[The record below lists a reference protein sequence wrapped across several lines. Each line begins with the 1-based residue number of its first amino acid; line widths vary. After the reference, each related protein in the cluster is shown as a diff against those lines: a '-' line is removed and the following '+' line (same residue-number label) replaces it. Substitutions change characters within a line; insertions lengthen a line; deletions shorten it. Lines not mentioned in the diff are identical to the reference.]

1 MKKNKN
7 EKKNYFKYVVLA
19 AVLIIPFM
27 YSFFYLKA
35 YWNPYGKGNIDNI
48 PVAVINADKGDKGE
62 SLVNSIKD
70 KKKLKLSVVST
81 KKATKGLYDG
91 DYYAVITIPE
101 DFTSNMESASS
112 TNKKHALIT
121 YSPNQKSNF
130 LASQIINNVVNVV
143 EKNLDNEVNSTI
155 VKKLSETVESV
166 PEKLD
171 TISDGFTELKQG
183 TSKLAEGSK
192 TLNDG
197 TTSLAENYAKFNNG
211 VKSVKEGTD
220 TLSNATE
227 QFNTLNS
234 SLNELVGGVSTLK
247 SGSAKFTVGLNSYVD
262 LINGMLEQ
270 SKTNSAIL
278 TTPIVNLKVETCTD
292 GSPMYNVTSCQTF
305 SYIISSNSNITATT
319 TMIDY
324 IQLSGTTLKA
334 GNKQV
339 NDGLTELNTKVSG
352 LSCVGEKITTLQN
365 GIKTLNAGVTTLY
378 NSSLQIQSGINTLNT
393 GANTLTNGIMT
404 LDNSVK
410 SAKDELDSNIETTK
424 KEVKKVSG
432 LSNYSKEPV
441 KIKTKEVNK
450 VSSYGTAFSP
460 FFISIALWVGSLMM
474 FIVLYY
480 DKAERFGVLGINS
493 TKRLKRTLSYHLLA
507 TLAAIV
513 LGLTLQL
520 LLDFTI
526 TNVFLYYIAIIITS
540 NAFMAIVEF
549 LIGNFS
555 DIGKFIALIILV
567 LQLAAAGGT
576 FPIETVTKGFRWM
589 YNFLPM
595 TYTVKLL
602 REPLVSIES
611 NLLTKNLLIVLG
623 VFIVFFAINIITD
636 IIKEKKEQ
644 NR

>member
-1 MKKNKN
+1 MKKDSKT
-7 EKKNYFKYVVLA
+7 NYFKYVVLA

-48 PVAVINADKGDKGE
+48 PVAIINADKGDKGLA
-62 SLVNSIKD
+62 LVNSIKD
-70 KKKLKLSVVST
+70 KKKLKLSVVSST
-81 KKATKGLYDG
+81 KATKGLYDG

-112 TNKKHALIT
+112 TNKRHALIT
-121 YSPNQKSNF
+121 YSPNQKSNY

-155 VKKLSETVESV
+155 VKNLSETVEEV

-171 TISDGFTELKQG
+171 TISDGFTQLKEG
-183 TSKLAEGSK
+183 TSKLSEGSK
-192 TLNDG
+192 TLTNG
-197 TTSLAENYAKFNNG
+197 TNSLALNYVKFNDG
-211 VKSVKEGTD
+211 VKSVKDATD
-220 TLSNATE
+220 TLNTATE
-227 QFNTLNS
+227 QFKTLGS
-234 SLNELVGGVSTLK
+234 SLTELTSGVSTLK
-247 SGSAKFTVGLNSYVD
+247 SGSDYFTGNFNNYKEGVETTLVYTENMANYIKATVCPV
-262 LINGMLEQ
+262 
-270 SKTNSAIL
+270 KTKDPNDQATQLCAIAEGL
-278 TTPIVNLKVETCTD
+278 TTGKAEYGGYSTINYLKASGVKLKE
-292 GSPMYNVTSCQTF
+292 GNVT
-305 SYIISSNSNITATT
+305 
-319 TMIDY
+319 
-324 IQLSGTTLKA
+324 
-334 GNKQV
+334 V
-339 NDGLTELNTKVSG
+339 NTGINTLNTKVSG
-352 LSCVGEKITTLQN
+352 LSCVTEKLSTLQN
-365 GIKTLNAGVTTLY
+365 GIKTLNNGANTLY
-378 NSSLQIQSGINTLNT
+378 TSSLQIQNGINTLNT
-393 GANTLTNGIMT
+393 GANTLTNGITT
-404 LDNSVK
+404 LDSSVK

-424 KEVKKVSG
+424 KEVRKVSG

-493 TKRLKRTLSYHLLA
+493 TKRVKRTLLYHLLA
-507 TLAAIV
+507 TIAAIV
-513 LGLTLQL
+513 LGLSLQL

-589 YNFLPM
+589 NSFLPM

-611 NLLTKNLLIVLG
+611 NLLTKNLLIVISI
-623 VFIVFFAINIITD
+623 FIVFFIINIVTD
-636 IIKEKKEQ
+636 IIKEKKEG